1 MVIAGGGLAGLTAA
15 LHLSERNV
23 PVLLLEADPRDLGG
37 RVSGKPAV
45 EINGWQFPGEHGV
58 HGIWSPYLNLQAM
71 LSRRRIRPV
80 FVPAQEEDWIYRYG
94 NKIKKAAVGSAIRDS
109 WIPAP
114 FHYLNLFL
122 RPSFLASLGIND
134 WLSLLLVYYTLIFA
148 VGIDPLREEQPLEGL
163 HMSGL
168 LNGWSPALRAFM
180 IGLTRSGL
188 AGQPDEIPLSGFLA
202 FLRFYTVLRRD
213 SWAFSYLP
221 SDAGTSLI
229 RPLVDQILAL
239 GGTIRTGARVKSID
253 RTEAGWQVYWE
264 DSSSAS
270 AGGESTGDEHAGR
283 IHTIGMDAAGVVI
296 SDQLIL
302 ATDSPNTA
310 AILRRS
316 PCTAALAEDLYF
328 PTGMETAIVRLWFDR
343 IPLHT
348 SEAGIFSGDFTLDNY
363 FWLDRIQEAYIRW
376 RKASGGSA
384 IEAHIYGPPQVLAEP
399 DAVLISRSISDV
411 QAAFP
416 ELRGHRIHQ
425 VLQRNQATHTLFG
438 LGPPGRHLGI
448 ETPWPGLYCCGDW
461 VRYPNPA
468 LFLERACVTGIAAAN
483 TVLQARGLPPW
494 PLLEHPKPEPFVG
507 LIERLI
513 VSGRRARR
521 KRRKLDVSEG

>member
-1 MVIAGGGLAGLTAA
+1 
-15 LHLSERNV
+15 
-23 PVLLLEADPRDLGG
+23 
-37 RVSGKPAV
+37 V
-45 EINGWQFPGEHGV
+45 EVNGWQFPSEHGV

-80 FVPAQEEDWIYRYG
+80 FVPAQEEDWIYRHG

-134 WLSLLLVYYTLIFA
+134 WISLVLVYYTLIFA

-221 SDAGTSLI
+221 TDAGTSLI
-229 RPLVDQILAL
+229 QPLAGQVKAL
-239 GGTIRTGARVKSID
+239 GGIIRLGAKVTSLD
-253 RTEAGWQVYWE
+253 YSVNGWQVTWQ
-264 DSSSAS
+264 DNAGVHT
-270 AGGESTGDEHAGR
+270 GGENIASSEIVA
-283 IHTIGMDAAGVVI
+283 
-296 SDQLIL
+296 DQLII
-302 ATDSPNTA
+302 AADSPNTA
-310 AILRRS
+310 AILRGS
-316 PCTAALAEDLYF
+316 PYTQALAADLYF
-328 PTGMETAIVRLWFDR
+328 PAGMETAVVRLWFDR
-343 IPLHT
+343 APLHT
-348 SEAGIFSGDFTLDNY
+348 SEAGIFSGDFILDNY
-363 FWLDRIQEAYIRW
+363 FWLDQIQEAYIRW
-376 RKASGGSA
+376 RKAFGGSA
-384 IEAHIYGPPQVLAEP
+384 IEAHIYGPPQVLSEP
-399 DAVLISRSISDV
+399 DAVLLSRAISDV
-411 QAAFP
+411 QTAFP

-425 VLQRNQATHTLFG
+425 VLQRNPATHTLFG

-448 ETPWPGLYCCGDW
+448 ETPWPGLFCCGDW
-461 VRYPNPA
+461 VRYSNPS

-483 TVLQARGLPPW
+483 SVLQARGLAPW
-494 PLLEHPKPEPFVG
+494 PLLEYPKPEPFVG
-507 LIERLI
+507 WIERLI
-513 VSGRRARR
+513 IRGRHARR
-521 KRRKLDVSEG
+521 KRNQQFK

>member
-1 MVIAGGGLAGLTAA
+1 MNQPPEHFPVVVAGGGLAGLTAA
-15 LHLSERNV
+15 LHLAERGIS
-23 PVLLLEADPRDLGG
+23 VLVLEADTRNLGG
-37 RVSGKPAV
+37 RVSGKPAIEV
-45 EINGWQFPGEHGV
+45 NGWQFPGEHGV

-80 FVPAQEEDWIYRYG
+80 FVPAQEEDWIYRDG
-94 NKIKKAAVGSAIRDS
+94 NKIKKAAVGSAIRES

-122 RPSFLASLGIND
+122 RPSFLASLSIND
-134 WLSLLLVYYTLIFA
+134 WISLVLVYYTLIFA

-221 SDAGTSLI
+221 TDSGSSLI
-229 RPLVDQILAL
+229 QPLAGQVTAL
-239 GGTIRTGARVKSID
+239 GGCIRMGARVTAID
-253 RTEAGWQVYWE
+253 PMETGWRVTWQDTSGE
-264 DSSSAS
+264 P
-270 AGGESTGDEHAGR
+270 GGGDV
-283 IHTIGMDAAGVVI
+283 AAE
-296 SDQLIL
+296 QLIL

-310 AILRRS
+310 AILQNSPATRR
-316 PCTAALAEDLYF
+316 AAENLQVPAGL
-328 PTGMETAIVRLWFDR
+328 ETAVVRLWFDR
-343 IPLHT
+343 TPNPT
-348 SEAGIFSGDFTLDNY
+348 SEAGIFSGDFILDNY
-363 FWLDRIQEAYIRW
+363 FWLDRIQETYIRW
-376 RKASGGSA
+376 RKACGGSA

-399 DAVLISRSISDV
+399 DVVLLSRAISDV
-411 QAAFP
+411 QTAFP

-425 VLQRNQATHTLFG
+425 MLQRNPATHTLFG
-438 LGPPGRHLGI
+438 LGSAEKHLGI
-448 ETPWPGLYCCGDW
+448 ETPWPGLFCCGDW

-483 TVLQARGLPPW
+483 SVLQARGMPPW

-507 LIERLI
+507 WIERMI
-513 VSGRRARR
+513 VRGRRAKR
-521 KRRKLDVSEG
+521 KQRMRG